1 MIKQIFH
8 HYETW
13 ECYKN
18 GMWRKVPPDDQENLL
33 KQAIEFTSD
42 HIKYGKAMIKAVDN
56 WTITLEHNLT
66 DNSINKRAYIGHCA
80 VCIEL
85 GIPEYITRMA
95 WHYLTDLQ
103 RNLANK
109 EADKAIY
116 YWEQKHIQKLYNGQI
131 KIRFECA

>member
-103 RNLANK
+103 KNSIL
-109 EADKAIY
+109 D
-116 YWEQKHIQKLYNGQI
+116 
-131 KIRFECA
+131 